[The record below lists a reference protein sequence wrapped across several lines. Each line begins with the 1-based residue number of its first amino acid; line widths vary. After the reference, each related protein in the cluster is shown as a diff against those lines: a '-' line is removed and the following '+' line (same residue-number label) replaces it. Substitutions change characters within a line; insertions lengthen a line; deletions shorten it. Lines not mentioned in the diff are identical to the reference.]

1 MMETVEDI
9 PRDAILDGLSWNWE
23 HYGEYLDE
31 LERLQPVINVAG
43 MIGHCA
49 LRYYVM
55 GERSVEEQPNHAEL
69 LQMVE
74 IVDNAMQQGAIGF
87 STS

>member
-9 PRDAILDGLSWNWE
+9 PKEAIMDGLSWNWE
-23 HYGEYLDE
+23 HYGEYLNE
-31 LERLQPVINVAG
+31 VEKLEPAINVAG

-55 GERSVEEQPNHAEL
+55 GEKHRRTSTEKRSRKWLP
-69 LQMVE
+69 LQ
-74 IVDNAMQQGAIGF
+74 AGH
-87 STS
+87 